1 MDRHSL
7 GLSWDNKVK
16 NQTVSQGSNQ
26 NLSQPS
32 RLVLTNRAMFPK
44 VNAKTDLPCYR
55 EMMRKITTKSWL
67 NIKNQEVRMSLLS
80 QRLGG
85 RSSESRE
92 REEAPELGVGQWGSK
107 TALPGRNCKS
117 DRDVSGGPVFQ
128 AVRSYC
134 KEV

>member
-1 MDRHSL
+1 
-7 GLSWDNKVK
+7 
-16 NQTVSQGSNQ
+16 
-26 NLSQPS
+26 
-32 RLVLTNRAMFPK
+32 
-44 VNAKTDLPCYR
+44 
-55 EMMRKITTKSWL
+55 
-67 NIKNQEVRMSLLS
+67 MSLLS

-128 AVRSYC
+128 AVPPTARKCEFNPWS
-134 KEV
+134 EN